1 LKAVL
6 YSLFLLADAA
16 CAQSDSVKYDAI
28 AGSMD
33 GVFLTYGDFRHN
45 RSIKRDDIL
54 MEGDKTQLDYVG
66 KSLSGEFFNYNF
78 NGVQHRTECRTVFG
92 FVQNNTFYVNYR
104 GDFYRIP
111 VFGAISYFVAN
122 VTVVNSFYDPR
133 FGYPVT
139 TANTTE
145 VREFIMNFYDGT
157 VLPLSP
163 GLAEEMLRRD
173 EALFSEY
180 KKLKKKRRKEELYR
194 FIRRYN
200 ERHPVYFLEE

>member
-1 LKAVL
+1 
-6 YSLFLLADAA
+6 
-16 CAQSDSVKYDAI
+16 
-28 AGSMD
+28 
-33 GVFLTYGDFRHN
+33 
-45 RSIKRDDIL
+45 
-54 MEGDKTQLDYVG
+54 
-66 KSLSGEFFNYNF
+66 
-78 NGVQHRTECRTVFG
+78 
-92 FVQNNTFYVNYR
+92 
-104 GDFYRIP
+104 
-111 VFGAISYFVAN
+111 VAN